1 MTLHEI
7 KIRLAIAELCF
18 ALSILTLGSCAPFYF
33 NPKGY
38 ESPKL
43 SFDEAWRKTASFTYM
58 IDNGLAEEFKS
69 PRQFEENGG
78 GDCEDFGAYMMY
90 LMGGGEMACLAIYDV
105 NGEIISAH
113 CGIIYDGK
121 IIEPQRYGELVDM
134 GIYSLHM
141 KLSYSYVMSRATE
154 YGTRGGY

>member
-1 MTLHEI
+1 MDKRKNGKAVWLFS
-7 KIRLAIAELCF
+7 LLV
-18 ALSILTLGSCAPFYF
+18 ILFSSCAPFYL

-38 ESPKL
+38 EPPQL
-43 SFDEAWRKTASFTYM
+43 SMDEAWRKTASFAYM
-58 IDNGLAEEFKS
+58 TDKGLDEEFKS
-69 PRQFEENGG
+69 PIQFEADGG

-90 LMGGGEMACLAIYDV
+90 LMGKGEMACLVAYDD

-134 GIYSLHM
+134 SKYTLHM
-141 KLSYSYVMSRATE
+141 SLSYSYVMSRATQ
-154 YGTRGGY
+154 YGTKGAI